1 MNATMN
7 ARLLDSIWLVLLAA
21 TGVTWFVGESGA
33 AGAAAVAVILG
44 LALVKGW
51 LVIREFMALKQA
63 SIRWR
68 LAVVGWL
75 ALVLGLIAFTY
86 WKAMP

>member
-1 MNATMN
+1 MN
-7 ARLLDSIWLVLLAA
+7 ARLLDVVWLILLAA

-33 AGAAAVAVILG
+33 AGVAAVALILG

-68 LAVVGWL
+68 MVVVGWL
-75 ALVLGLIAFTY
+75 TLVLALIAFTY
-86 WKAMP
+86 WKALS

>member
-1 MNATMN
+1 MN
-7 ARLLDSIWLVLLAA
+7 ARLLDVVWLILLAA

-33 AGAAAVAVILG
+33 AGVAAVALILG

-51 LVIREFMALKQA
+51 LVIRAFMALKQA

-68 LAVVGWL
+68 MVVVGWL
-75 ALVLGLIAFTY
+75 TLVLALIAFTY
-86 WKAMP
+86 WKALS

>member
-1 MNATMN
+1 MN
-7 ARLLDSIWLVLLAA
+7 ARLLDFIWLFLLAA

-33 AGAAAVAVILG
+33 AGKAAVALILG

-51 LVIREFMALKQA
+51 LVIREFMGLRGAA
-63 SIRWR
+63 FVWR

-75 ALVLGLIAFTY
+75 ALILALIAFTY
-86 WKAMP
+86 WKALP